1 MKTLSVNCNR
11 KFTGLL
17 ISLILSFSGW
27 NCSRTPFK
35 HEKVGEHWA
44 PALRERSRQLK
55 QLANLSGSGQASFS
69 GTAGSGII
77 YFDFEYRTADTLNL
91 WIKDPIGRKLANL
104 ELGGDTYHLHL
115 IRDGRYFSGTQ
126 LETDQLPISC
136 GPITPALIR
145 RILLAVPF
153 ESTTN
158 ETASQ
163 FNEASDETPVLYY
176 KFKPGQGEP
185 AELNWLYKNKQIII
199 VYKEYADVAR
209 LKIPAQIV
217 IKNKAEEIAV
227 EIHFSHFSAEMLKFR
242 T

>member
-27 NCSRTPFK
+27 NCSHAPLK
-35 HEKVGEHWA
+35 HEKVDEHWA

-55 QLANLSGSGQASFS
+55 QLANLSGSGQVSFS

-163 FNEASDETPVLYY
+163 FNEA
-176 KFKPGQGEP
+176 
-185 AELNWLYKNKQIII
+185 
-199 VYKEYADVAR
+199 
-209 LKIPAQIV
+209 
-217 IKNKAEEIAV
+217 
-227 EIHFSHFSAEMLKFR
+227 
-242 T
+242 